1 MATKQV
7 DRGAQI
13 YVRVAGT
20 LMVCLL
26 IFGTLHLVGVLR

>member
-7 DRGAQI
+7 DRSGQI

-26 IFGTLHLVGVLR
+26 IFGGLHMAGVLR